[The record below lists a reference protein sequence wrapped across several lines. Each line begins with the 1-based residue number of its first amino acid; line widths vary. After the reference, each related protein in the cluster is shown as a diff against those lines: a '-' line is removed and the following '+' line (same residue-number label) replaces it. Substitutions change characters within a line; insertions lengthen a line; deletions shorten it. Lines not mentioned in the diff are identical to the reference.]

1 MSAIEREILEKFYQL
16 QPPAKQRVLAM
27 MEQVVASELERTEA
41 AAFDYTA
48 WSQEVEALREQIY
61 ASHGEQ
67 LPRIDVVGLLRD
79 IRDGED
85 E

>member
-27 MEQVVASELERTEA
+27 MEQVVASELERTEETN
-41 AAFDYTA
+41 FDFAA

-61 ASHGEQ
+61 SRHVA
-67 LPRIDVVGLLRD
+67 PFDVVGLLRD